1 MKNFVLTI
9 VLVLTY
15 NLGFTQ
21 TSSVSFESLTG
32 KSLHELIHT
41 YKLRILARDNFYV
54 QNELQELWKKIDKTN
69 NQSLKN
75 DFHFLKTIIV
85 MKSLSFEDNLK
96 NVNAYKS
103 YITSTNYIINYPYL
117 AKLELLEAFCHFYK
131 GNWKKALTKFEIS
144 SILAKEENDLIIEAK
159 AQLYADY
166 VLCYTLY
173 ESLGLKRIKEL
184 YDRLCTTNIPYTIE
198 KDINLIQIEITELI
212 FRFYKHN
219 KEFELDTLT
228 EYQTLHKK
236 HIKKSKN
243 KLAYVKMYLM
253 EAYIAGRNKK
263 FEKSKIYL
271 DSARQQPLDFYN
283 KGIEADI
290 LYLLGDYN
298 GSIKILESFSYFK
311 TNQKVNPWTKSELN
325 LLANAYG
332 EVGNYKTSNKYYKD
346 HIEASNQLNT
356 ITDSISSHISKREN
370 EKFQIEFE
378 KQNETK
384 TSYRNTTKIIYQ
396 IIFSLLCLIIAISFL
411 FKRKK
416 NNVLHKKVTN
426 HKKSSI
432 LKKETMI
439 EIIGNLELLEKENF
453 YLSLNCNAYNTAKKI
468 NTNTTYLS
476 KAINAHHKKS
486 FNDYINTLR
495 IEYILEKLSQDKRYK
510 SYSIESLTK
519 ELGYK
524 SSDSFRKAFKK
535 HTGSLPSE
543 YLKTLN

>member
-9 VLVLTY
+9 VLVLIY

-21 TSSVSFESLTG
+21 TSSASFESLTG
-32 KSLHELIHT
+32 KSLHELIHA
-41 YKLRILARDNFYV
+41 YKLRVLAGDNLNV
-54 QNELQELWKKIDKTN
+54 NNELQELWKKIDKTN

-96 NVNAYKS
+96 NVKAYKS
-103 YITSTNYIINYPYL
+103 YITSTNYIINHPYL
-117 AKLELLEAFCHFYK
+117 AKLQLLEAFCHFYR

-144 SILAKEENDLIIEAK
+144 SILAREENDLIIEAK
-159 AQLYADY
+159 AELYVDY

-173 ESLGLKRIKEL
+173 ESLGLKRIKKL

-198 KDINLIQIEITELI
+198 KDINLIQIEISELI

-219 KEFELDTLT
+219 KKYELDTLT
-228 EYQTLHKK
+228 KYQILHKE
-236 HIKKSKN
+236 HILKSKN
-243 KLAYVKMYLM
+243 KLAHVKMYLM
-253 EAYIAGRNKK
+253 EAYIAGINKK

-283 KGIEADI
+283 KGLEADV

-298 GSIKILESFSYFK
+298 SSIKILESFSYFK
-311 TNQKVNPWTKSELN
+311 ANKKINPWTKSELN

-356 ITDSISSHISKREN
+356 ITDSISSHVTKREN
-370 EKFQIEFE
+370 EKFRIELK
-378 KQNETK
+378 KQNKAK
-384 TSYRNTTKIIYQ
+384 TNYRNTSKIIYQ
-396 IIFSLLCLIIAISFL
+396 IIFSLFCLIVTIFFL
-411 FKRKK
+411 FKKKK
-416 NNVLHKKVTN
+416 NNVFHKKVIN
-426 HKKSSI
+426 DKKGSI
-432 LKKETMI
+432 LKKETMT
-439 EIIGNLELLEKENF
+439 EIIGNLELLEKEKF
-453 YLSLNCNAYNTAKKI
+453 YLSLNCNAYNTSKKI

-476 KAINAHHKKS
+476 KVINAHHKKS

-543 YLKTLN
+543 YIKTLK